1 MNLDVNFDDF
11 DAAPTP
17 PMDSPRGRTVYGSA
31 KKPTQVTQ
39 SSRGLDSL
47 RVSQSHRSSR
57 LSSGDAD
64 PLEALARLQSF
75 DGHFSLDALTI
86 VKLNTGIETVRQAF
100 PSGVTDAIVATVLAM
115 AFLSTKLGAAV
126 DRDSWE
132 GMYEKAQQYVE
143 GALQDL
149 DKGETVD
156 VLLAKI
162 AQMLT

>member
-1 MNLDVNFDDF
+1 
-11 DAAPTP
+11 
-17 PMDSPRGRTVYGSA
+17 
-31 KKPTQVTQ
+31 
-39 SSRGLDSL
+39 
-47 RVSQSHRSSR
+47 
-57 LSSGDAD
+57 
-64 PLEALARLQSF
+64 LEALARLQSF